1 MLDPVVQ
8 NKIKLIK
15 VQTKRLM
22 QSSIA
27 GDYLSAFKGTGLEF
41 NQLRE
46 YQQGDDVRF
55 IDWNSSAK
63 MDKIMIKQFIEE
75 RDRTIIIAIDI
86 SASALYSSSHE
97 LRQAT
102 MAQIAA
108 TLSYI
113 AHICKDKVGILFFS
127 DQIEKWIPPSRGSA
141 HVGSIID
148 TIFSFKPSSKKTS
161 INEALRFLIKLKK
174 RNTVIFMLSD
184 WIDKND
190 SYKKLLK
197 ITGVEYDF
205 IGVRLLDTCEQQFP
219 DVGLIEI
226 VNPETGTI
234 GLLDTRAGWAEHNKL
249 NVLLKARLIEQKK
262 LFEKYSLDLLDLH
275 VGKPFINSLISFFHL
290 RTRRQI

>member
-8 NKIKLIK
+8 SKIKLIQ

-27 GDYLSAFKGTGLEF
+27 GDYLSAFKGSGLEF

-63 MDKIMIKQFIEE
+63 MDKIMVKQFIEE

-86 SASALYSSSHE
+86 STSSLYSSTYE

-102 MAQIAA
+102 IAQVAA

-113 AHICKDKVGILFFS
+113 AHVCKDKVGVLFFS
-127 DQIEKWIPPSRGSA
+127 DQVEKWIPPSRGSA

-148 TIFSFKPSSKKTS
+148 TIFSFKPAGKKTS

-174 RNTVIFMLSD
+174 RNAVIFMLSD
-184 WIDKND
+184 WIDAD
-190 SYKKLLK
+190 ESYKKLLK
-197 ITGVEYDF
+197 IAGVEYDF
-205 IGVRLLDTCEQQFP
+205 IGVRLLDTCESTFP
-219 DVGLIEI
+219 DIGLLEV
-226 VNPETGTI
+226 VNPETDMVSFI
-234 GLLDTRAGWAEHNKL
+234 DTRKTRTLL
-249 NVLLKARLIEQKK
+249 NPLNLFLKKRIIEQKK
-262 LFEKYSLDLLDLH
+262 LFDKYSVDLLDLP
-275 VGKPFINSLISFFHL
+275 VGKPFVNTLISFFHL

>member
-8 NKIKLIK
+8 NKIKLIQ

-27 GDYLSAFKGTGLEF
+27 GDYLSAFKGSGLEF

-63 MDKIMIKQFIEE
+63 MHKIMVKQFIEE

-86 SASALYSSSHE
+86 SSSTLYSSTYE
-97 LRQAT
+97 LRQSA
-102 MAQIAA
+102 MAQVAA

-113 AHICKDKVGILFFS
+113 AHVCKDKVGVLFFS

-141 HVGSIID
+141 HISEIIT
-148 TIFSFKPSSKKTS
+148 TIFSFKPSGKKTS
-161 INEALRFLIKLKK
+161 INEALRFLVRLKK
-174 RNTVIFMLSD
+174 RNAVVFMLSD
-184 WIDKND
+184 WIDDDNT
-190 SYKKLLK
+190 YKKMLK
-197 ITGVEYDF
+197 VAGVEYDF
-205 IGVRLLDTCEQQFP
+205 IGIRLMDTCELSFP
-219 DVGLIEI
+219 DIGLLEV
-226 VNPETGTI
+226 VNPETNHSSFI
-234 GLLDTRAGWAEHNKL
+234 DTRSGIKQL
-249 NVLLKARLIEQKK
+249 NALNLFLKTRLLEQKK
-262 LFEKYSLDLLDLH
+262 MFEKYSIDLLDLT
-275 VGKPFINSLISFFHL
+275 VGKPFINDLISFFHV